1 MLQGPANYALRS
13 GGPAPALPQPE
24 QQEQQDQQDQQ
35 PAEAIDVEQPI
46 QQQQVEPVP
55 IQQLE
60 EEPAPIQQDQFNM
73 AHGTFKLELFNGDG
87 AQDIES
93 YVKRFEQW
101 QKCTNTNDEQAL
113 AALRWHLA
121 GQARSWFEKLQTPPT
136 TIAELKTALT
146 NKFKREKSVDMAIF
160 SLKQMTSE
168 TITEFL
174 NRLEKEAFKQDL
186 GQNMIVQIAL
196 NGLDKAVGCAI
207 STHGPQTLDDVR
219 RVASRQQTRTTS
231 SVHSADVDVT
241 AELVA
246 KLELMTAALTDLRT
260 EVNVMKANTH
270 PPAQRNHGPVQNQ
283 SAPARPSEQGTAPR
297 TPCYRCGGR
306 SCFSIRSCRAMGKI
320 CNKCNKPN
328 HFSSVCRSV
337 LNNQSFNRA

>member
-1 MLQGPANYALRS
+1 MQQGPANYALRS

-24 QQEQQDQQDQQ
+24 QQDQQDQQ

-46 QQQQVEPVP
+46 QQQEEEPVP
-55 IQQLE
+55 IQQ
-60 EEPAPIQQDQFNM
+60 QDQNM

-93 YVKRFEQW
+93 YIKRFEQW

-113 AALRWHLA
+113 AALGWHLA

-186 GQNMIVQIAL
+186 GQNIIVQIAL

-219 RVASRQQTRTTS
+219 RLASRQQTRTTS
-231 SVHSADVDVT
+231 SVHIADVDVT

-283 SAPARPSEQGTAPR
+283 SAPARQSEQGTTPR